1 MINRTPSST
10 PLPTVRSRRLPPF
23 RGGRRRLADRRR
35 PCAICGLAL
44 LAATAP
50 AVGQQV
56 IELPKFT
63 LATLHASPEEGG
75 DPNTIGARVIALSEQ
90 AATTDDPS
98 VKAAYFLAGANLVL
112 AYEIEP
118 QCSQMFFGFPVGEPP
133 SMSSEGF
140 SAAMDTADELLRR
153 AAEVIRN
160 EGLDGRGDPKP
171 LRRLATLEQFSRA
184 LRVACSETADADAVV
199 RARQAAA
206 ELSTLLEDP
215 DRAVVS
221 AATFWQA
228 VLRQREDD
236 GARSLAS
243 LDLALAD
250 PARTGWPFDFFSRLL
265 RCRLLTRRGSHATAL
280 ALLLQVEEHA
290 SDWAGNERDG
300 AAAVRAVVQEQ
311 IRALDDW
318 VNHLPEQ
325 SQSAQR
331 AWCVSRIESLSRGL
345 SSAERTVTRL
355 RPAVP
360 IIAPSPE
367 SVPGGPG

>member
-1 MINRTPSST
+1 MTNRASSST
-10 PLPTVRSRRLPPF
+10 SCPKVHWH
-23 RGGRRRLADRRR
+23 RLAYFHDVPWRSAGRIRRGLISGLVLLGAAHVA
-35 PCAICGLAL
+35 CA
-44 LAATAP
+44 
-50 AVGQQV
+50 QRV

-63 LATLHASPEEGG
+63 LASLHAAPEEGG
-75 DPNTIGARVIALSEQ
+75 DPSTIGARVIALSEQ

-118 QCSQMFFGFPVGEPP
+118 HCSQVFFGFPVAEPP
-133 SMSSEGF
+133 STSSEGF
-140 SAAMDTADELLRR
+140 TAAMDTADELLRR
-153 AAEVIRN
+153 ASEVIRN

-171 LRRLATLEQFSRA
+171 LHRLTTLEQFSRA
-184 LRVACSETADADAVV
+184 LRVACSDVADADAVA

-236 GARSLAS
+236 GARSLAA

-265 RCRLLTRRGSHATAL
+265 RCRLLAQRGSHATAI
-280 ALLLQVEEHA
+280 ALLLQMEEHA

-300 AAAVRAVVQEQ
+300 AAAVRAVVHEQ
-311 IRALDDW
+311 VRALDDW
-318 VNHLPEQ
+318 MGRLPEQ
-325 SQSAQR
+325 TQSAQR

-345 SSAERTVTRL
+345 DSGERTVTRL

-360 IIAPSPE
+360 VIAPPPE
-367 SVPGGPG
+367 SAPVGPG